1 MGLDLSLVPD
11 VVKPLARPLTGGAFP
26 EADVGGLIAEAGTL
40 ENLADLLAEIKAGDA
55 GAVVRM
61 LRGQE
66 WQGAAKETFEQTFA
80 ALGGQAGATGA
91 DSGEALLDLLEQ
103 ALRDEAA
110 SLREHGV
117 RMQHTEWMIY
127 ASLALLGA
135 VIVRLLVWIHV
146 HGPAV
151 LALIREHTLLTQ
163 VSIQTMKRLV
173 LMSTLKF
180 AGIMGGLDLGVQ
192 AAQQVVG
199 DREAGDFDLASL
211 AMSAGSGALTGAL
224 FGGANAALSRLL
236 SRQMVYVASRAE
248 LAVRD
253 KIVAITQSM
262 YGQALL
268 GGAAGTAGAVPALAL
283 GGQLDASHLTYAFI
297 SGVAGGLD
305 VPASARTSYLPM
317 RAVAQ
322 LADPA
327 HPGTAHPAS
336 THADTAHPASTHAD
350 TVHTSTAHPASTHA
364 DTGSPHPAG
373 ERAPTRPVAAIG
385 ETTLAG
391 EMTLAG
397 APHADT
403 GPPPASPPPVRAPSD
418 AAGPQMLSNGAIAG
432 EVVRRQDTPLPSGDR
447 ALPVGGDRAVQDGT
461 PARAP
466 QNLPVERPQQ
476 NLLAERT
483 PTNQSTPATTRAEA
497 MSPGQLPRSSLLPAT
512 VPAITTATPDDA
524 FGGEGGRERPQQ
536 PHMDAQPPREQ
547 SALPARPEDRP
558 GPAASTV
565 SHGDRTAGAMP
576 AADPGL
582 PGRAAEPDSP
592 GLARDAALPAARA
605 PQELAGIAVQE
616 RARPAG
622 AHQVPGGPSPIAD
635 PRPRGFAEAAAIV
648 HRWTPDNGSGPDG
661 RRAGPENRI
670 ERLLSG
676 PPDGPGTSPRAVPD
690 EVLLA
695 EGRRLTERLPVS
707 GQDDTAARA
716 LALMGRSI
724 GGPDQARAIHA
735 LANDLGLRLEIDALV
750 DVFNDAQRYGL
761 SPAGATDRAA
771 LAGILHRMMAADS
784 HRWTGFRHQLR
795 FSLPDAN
802 AVQARTIG
810 LMVTMMGDPVT
821 STKVRNFTRPM
832 LERYGIRD
840 IGELLPVVRAAHQ
853 RGHIPHGTTGSEAL
867 LAAMDAFRREDP
879 SLWNGVLL
887 AERHALTDTGEPTAR
902 VLGLLDEIAAR
913 AEGTVLPLDRL
924 AGEAGQGRSVE
935 QLVRLAE
942 DARAHG
948 ADLTR
953 VAGPRELVD
962 LLTTHRTR
970 DPYLWD
976 GLRIAAENGVTRPSD
991 DTARVLS
998 RLAEITGSEAPSRL
1012 RVFEP
1017 LRRLAGDA
1025 GLGYSVER
1033 LVDSTAEAHRNG
1045 LDLFGPVSRRQVLD
1059 ALTRDAGTAAPRP
1072 PDIPSGLHDLSPSAV
1087 RDALR
1092 AASREHEAARQALPE
1107 GSPVLRRVRSLLTG
1121 PDLPAMAERERVAS
1135 LEARVQAWQRWPD
1148 RPEVAFT
1155 RDFAAFRGAYD
1166 QAVERAVRGEAVIP
1180 YMLDDATA
1188 SLAARDGG
1196 RGFGL
1201 ELEFDL
1207 PDSVARQGLEA
1218 IARALHEAGLT
1229 GDARLH
1235 EYHTMKDRGYSSG
1248 KNGGLGLWRLEK
1260 DGTVAGEL
1268 VSPILY
1274 DEPATWQNLRVAV
1287 DIIRSHGGTAS
1298 LRTGGHVHVSTHDF
1312 DHIVENYT
1320 SVLNHVGHHI
1330 DTLFRLA
1337 HNPEAESHRGLKHCR
1352 PNQLPAAGYEPIGPV
1367 RHRNSGHD
1375 SAVNMN
1381 AMRGSSK
1388 DHLELR
1394 LWDGSLDPAVIQS
1407 QVKVSLALVEAAFR
1421 NATSG
1426 DLPNRGRPD
1435 PLGTHAEL
1443 FTDPAQDRTERGSL
1457 SFRSLMDEIFWRAA
1471 DKEQLTA
1478 LYAATRWMRPQ

>member
-336 THADTAHPASTHAD
+336 THADT
-350 TVHTSTAHPASTHA
+350 VHTSTAHPASTHA

-391 EMTLAG
+391 EMTLVG

-403 GPPPASPPPVRAPSD
+403 GSPPASPPPVRAPSD

-447 ALPVGGDRAVQDGT
+447 ARGSLPVGGDRAVQDGT

-536 PHMDAQPPREQ
+536 PHTDAQPPREQ

-582 PGRAAEPDSP
+582 PGRAADPGSP
-592 GLARDAALPAARA
+592 GMARDAALPAARA

-616 RARPAG
+616 RAQPAG

-707 GQDDTAARA
+707 GQDDTTARA
-716 LALMGRSI
+716 LALMSRSI

-840 IGELLPVVRAAHQ
+840 IRELLPVVRAAHQ
-853 RGHIPHGTTGSEAL
+853 SGPHPPRHDRKRGPARGHGRVPARGPILVERR
-867 LAAMDAFRREDP
+867 AARREARPD
-879 SLWNGVLL
+879 
-887 AERHALTDTGEPTAR
+887 RHRRVDGTG
-902 VLGLLDEIAAR
+902 AR
-913 AEGTVLPLDRL
+913 APGRDR
-924 AGEAGQGRSVE
+924 
-935 QLVRLAE
+935 
-942 DARAHG
+942 RACGGHG
-948 ADLTR
+948 AS
-953 VAGPRELVD
+953 AGP
-962 LLTTHRTR
+962 
-970 DPYLWD
+970 P
-976 GLRIAAENGVTRPSD
+976 
-991 DTARVLS
+991 
-998 RLAEITGSEAPSRL
+998 
-1012 RVFEP
+1012 
-1017 LRRLAGDA
+1017 
-1025 GLGYSVER
+1025 
-1033 LVDSTAEAHRNG
+1033 
-1045 LDLFGPVSRRQVLD
+1045 
-1059 ALTRDAGTAAPRP
+1059 
-1072 PDIPSGLHDLSPSAV
+1072 
-1087 RDALR
+1087 
-1092 AASREHEAARQALPE
+1092 
-1107 GSPVLRRVRSLLTG
+1107 
-1121 PDLPAMAERERVAS
+1121 
-1135 LEARVQAWQRWPD
+1135 
-1148 RPEVAFT
+1148 
-1155 RDFAAFRGAYD
+1155 
-1166 QAVERAVRGEAVIP
+1166 
-1180 YMLDDATA
+1180 
-1188 SLAARDGG
+1188 G
-1196 RGFGL
+1196 R
-1201 ELEFDL
+1201 
-1207 PDSVARQGLEA
+1207 
-1218 IARALHEAGLT
+1218 
-1229 GDARLH
+1229 
-1235 EYHTMKDRGYSSG
+1235 
-1248 KNGGLGLWRLEK
+1248 
-1260 DGTVAGEL
+1260 
-1268 VSPILY
+1268 
-1274 DEPATWQNLRVAV
+1274 
-1287 DIIRSHGGTAS
+1287 
-1298 LRTGGHVHVSTHDF
+1298 
-1312 DHIVENYT
+1312 
-1320 SVLNHVGHHI
+1320 
-1330 DTLFRLA
+1330 
-1337 HNPEAESHRGLKHCR
+1337 
-1352 PNQLPAAGYEPIGPV
+1352 
-1367 RHRNSGHD
+1367 
-1375 SAVNMN
+1375 
-1381 AMRGSSK
+1381 
-1388 DHLELR
+1388 
-1394 LWDGSLDPAVIQS
+1394 
-1407 QVKVSLALVEAAFR
+1407 
-1421 NATSG
+1421 
-1426 DLPNRGRPD
+1426 
-1435 PLGTHAEL
+1435 
-1443 FTDPAQDRTERGSL
+1443 
-1457 SFRSLMDEIFWRAA
+1457 
-1471 DKEQLTA
+1471 
-1478 LYAATRWMRPQ
+1478 